1 MKHSRHLGSL
11 AFCEDGEESVVDAA
25 VTIAQRPAPATLVIA
40 DVAAFDEEAVKR
52 LDDMLDRLDL
62 NDASARERIA
72 ADLGEDGTTVADYWH
87 FFHEEVEGWQDRT
100 PGDFLDALVVVR
112 IGIFPDGAWATDS
125 TLSIDYGIEDPETD
139 QLLVARFPD
148 GQTPVISW
156 ES

>member
-11 AFCEDGEESVVDAA
+11 SFCEDGDESVVDAA
-25 VTIAQRPAPATLVIA
+25 VTIAQRPAPATLVVA
-40 DVAAFDEEAVKR
+40 DVAAFDEAAVQR
-52 LDDMLDRLDL
+52 LDSVLDGLDEH
-62 NDASARERIA
+62 DTSARERIA
-72 ADLGEDGTTVADYWH
+72 ADLGEDGTTVAEYWR
-87 FFHEEVEGWQDRT
+87 FFHDEVEGWQDRT

-112 IGIFPDGAWATDS
+112 VGIFPDGAWARDS
-125 TLSIDYGIEDPETD
+125 VLSIDYGIEDPETD

>member
-11 AFCEDGEESVVDAA
+11 AFCEDADECIVDAA
-25 VTIAQRPAPATLVIA
+25 VTIAARPAPATLVVA
-40 DVAAFDEEAVKR
+40 DPAVFDEDAIER
-52 LDDMLDRLDL
+52 LDDVLDRLDL
-62 NDASARERIA
+62 HDAWARERIA
-72 ADLGEDGTTVADYWH
+72 ADLGDEGTTAADYWRY
-87 FFHEEVEGWQDRT
+87 FHEEVEGWQDRT
-100 PGDFLDALVVVR
+100 PGDFLDALVVLR

-148 GQTPVISW
+148 GRHPVISW